1 MLPTAR
7 REPSRALRGLGWRAH
22 APDRLEAGIHHDR
35 SSRLA
40 ALYARHAPSAG
51 RLAYL
56 LTGDADLAEDLA
68 QEAFARLIARLGS
81 IRDEAAIAAYLRR
94 SIVNLVRK
102 HWRKVQSERSF
113 LRREGRS
120 LATQASMLPEV
131 ADQDQL
137 WRALQQLSYRQRAAI
152 VLRFYED
159 LSEADTARVLGCAV
173 GTVKSS
179 VARGLRRLKEEMIDD
194 EGVRA

>member
-1 MLPTAR
+1 V
-7 REPSRALRGLGWRAH
+7 GAH
-22 APDRLEAGIHHDR
+22 APEALEAVIHQDR
-35 SSRLA
+35 TSRLA
-40 ALYARHAPSAG
+40 ALYARHAPRAG

-81 IRDEAAIAAYLRR
+81 IRDEAVIAAYLRR

-102 HWRKVQSERSF
+102 HWRKARSERSY
-113 LRREGRS
+113 LRREGRN
-120 LATQASMLPEV
+120 LATQATMGPDV
-131 ADQDQL
+131 ADQDEL
-137 WRALQQLSYRQRAAI
+137 WRALQQLPHRQRAAI

-159 LSEADTARVLGCAV
+159 LSEAETARVLGCAV

-179 VARGLRRLKEEMIDD
+179 VSRGLRRLQKEMIGD
-194 EGVRA
+194 EGVRT